1 MEFYGVTM
9 LDYPSKSNHTD
20 IEVRKRFEKA
30 YDLYETDRDK
40 AIDLL
45 QKNLDEGCL
54 SSMVLLG
61 AILSDG
67 NEFER
72 EQSIE
77 LFRLASDNDDPSGCR
92 DLAYCYAI
100 GLNIVKD
107 KEKAVELYVKSALMG
122 NARSACNAGVMF
134 EFGNGVEKDEYE
146 AFQWYSKSAEGG
158 CTRGMTNL
166 GEFYLLG
173 KGTTKNIPLAIEWFT
188 RSGSARAT
196 YRLSEIYLSEEGF
209 KDEVKGL
216 ALLKKSAEM
225 GYSRG
230 MVTYAKLIENKD
242 PERAISFLNKAAT
255 KGNSDAIAALEEK
268 GLPIPPSRRKR
279 LKKAQ

>member
-1 MEFYGVTM
+1 MQSYLVAM
-9 LDYPSKSNHTD
+9 LDYPSKSNHAD

-30 YDLYETDRDK
+30 YDLYETDRDT

-92 DLAYCYAI
+92 NLAYCYAI
-100 GLNIVKD
+100 GLNIEKD

-134 EFGNGVEKDEYE
+134 EFGNGVEKDENE

-166 GEFYLLG
+166 GDFYLLG
-173 KGTTKNIPLAIEWFT
+173 KGTVKNVPLSIEWFT
-188 RSGSARAT
+188 RSGSPRAT
-196 YRLSEIYLSEEGF
+196 YRLSQIYLTEKGF
-209 KDEVKGL
+209 IDEAKGL

-230 MVTYAKLIENKD
+230 MVVYAKQIEKED
-242 PERAISFLNKAAT
+242 PEDAISFFTKAAA
-255 KGNSDAIAALEEK
+255 KGNSDAVTALENR

-279 LKKAQ
+279 PKKAH